1 MDPSWIADSKALQK
15 ASLSARQ
22 PSHVVV
28 SSQSSPASILLTP
41 TLAPFGTTPLRTPQA
56 AWDQFAGNERTMP
69 PRAHSETRSFIG
81 QSASLKHAAQS
92 KFLPTHSKG
101 MQPGGQHFGKPA
113 LQSEHHQQH
122 QGRLVTEILPY
133 VYCVY

>member
-28 SSQSSPASILLTP
+28 SSQSSPASILPTP

-81 QSASLKHAAQS
+81 QSASLKQAAQS

-122 QGRLVTEILPY
+122 HGRLVTEILPY